1 MCQYQGSMVSLRPL
15 YAFARSYIYRYS
27 RRVDC
32 GRKAETHGASSRKC
46 PPLAPPNQSPTARP
60 AGRRAVVTMRVL
72 LADDHDLVRD
82 GIQAYLQSRLPSIEV
97 VTACNFQGAL
107 ALAATVPRFDLV
119 LLDLRMPGMDGA
131 AGLEQMRA
139 VLPNVP
145 LAILSG
151 YPCPPELS
159 PVLARLRVSFLPK
172 TISGDALI
180 VLLNEAMPRE
190 TIPTPSH
197 GHAGGSSGPGLD
209 PTSETRPLTRR
220 EREVLCQLSLGLSN
234 KEIARR
240 LGIEEVTV
248 RLHLRGIFRKLGVHN
263 RTQAVRHAINH
274 GLDITTP

>member
-1 MCQYQGSMVSLRPL
+1 
-15 YAFARSYIYRYS
+15 
-27 RRVDC
+27 
-32 GRKAETHGASSRKC
+32 
-46 PPLAPPNQSPTARP
+46 
-60 AGRRAVVTMRVL
+60 MRVL

-82 GIQAYLQSRLPSIEV
+82 GIQAYLRSRLPGIEV
-97 VTACNFQGAL
+97 VTACDFQGAL
-107 ALAATVPRFDLV
+107 TLAATMPRFDLV

-131 AGLEQMRA
+131 TGLERMRS
-139 VLPNVP
+139 VLPPDVP

-190 TIPTPSH
+190 TVPTPSH
-197 GHAGGSSGPGLD
+197 GYAGGSPGGGSSYPGLD
-209 PTSETRPLTRR
+209 PTPETRPLTRR